1 MYINGNHWAMAST
14 YGDDGES
21 NWTDYDKMVNSV
33 ILDAKQCKGIYYNQ
47 VAKGKWQSE
56 APNQTTLLENT
67 WNNTLI
73 GNQGSSST

>member
-1 MYINGNHWAMAST
+1 MSST

-56 APNQTTLLENT
+56 ADSSSNGKGSSVTLIDKQ
-67 WNNTLI
+67 WNNQLR
-73 GNQGSSST
+73 GDVGHSST